1 MIFPAGLAASPECT
15 NTPATHADGVEP
27 KPSAMKNPVSI
38 LFLSLAPA
46 ASLPAVTI
54 TVANNVPNGINSGGS
69 GSAAGLLTTTLGSI
83 SSNRGLPVTTY
94 TVSGVDLTSVGGT
107 NNENFTFT
115 VGYSAT
121 GGAVGF
127 SGFGNVGVGGDF
139 LVSGSESL
147 TATITLTSSSF
158 ANLSLTGFTY
168 VRAGGFGAGETGT
181 FTWAGGSHNIGPL
194 TGTTIANGI
203 NGSGATAATLTS
215 GLTQAPLTPGGNSTL
230 NFEGFGAEFVAIP
243 EPASASLLALGAAA
257 LLRRRRSA

>member
-1 MIFPAGLAASPECT
+1 MKTRIAAF
-15 NTPATHADGVEP
+15 
-27 KPSAMKNPVSI
+27 
-38 LFLSLAPA
+38 LFSLASA
-46 ASLPAVTI
+46 VTLPAVTI
-54 TVANNVPNGINSGGS
+54 TVANNVANGTASGGPM
-69 GSAAGLLTTTLGSI
+69 GGGAGLLTTSLGSI

-121 GGAVGF
+121 GGAIGF

-181 FTWAGGSHNIGPL
+181 FTWAGGSHSIGPA
-194 TGTTIANGI
+194 TGNTVANGI

-215 GLTQAPLTPGGNSTL
+215 GLNQAPLTPGGNSTL

-243 EPASASLLALGAAA
+243 EPASASLLALGAVA